1 MKKEFPILYAKVS
14 TVIATPIL
22 LVTII
27 LYIQRVITRS
37 APEIYPLVIA
47 AFGVTAA
54 LSGVCFRMA
63 PSSPENSTPRYAGEK
78 FLHSA
83 LLLIQSLFVI
93 YAKEAIISLNWIH
106 SHETTKTIISA
117 VASGIVFLLSSVAAW
132 AWYYGFS
139 ELNSELW
146 QKWKRRIE
154 DINKTEK
161 HSGST
166 KASEKSDKQ
175 SA

>member
-1 MKKEFPILYAKVS
+1 MKKEFPVLFAKVS

-22 LVTII
+22 FVTII
-27 LYIQRVITRS
+27 LYIQRAITQA

-63 PSSPENSTPRYAGEK
+63 SSSPENSTPRYAGEK

-93 YAKEAIISLNWIH
+93 YAREAIISLNWV
-106 SHETTKTIISA
+106 HEHGTIKTVCSV
-117 VASGIVFLLSSVAAW
+117 VASWIVFLLSAVAAW

-161 HSGST
+161 QSGNT
-166 KASEKSDKQ
+166 KLSKKSDK
-175 SA
+175 